1 MNENTG
7 TPISGT
13 TRPDAENVVEPSKT
27 IDLASIMF
35 SQQKAK
41 EEQKAEPVEEKQE
54 PELSPLEKLRKS
66 QEEHGLGMEI
76 TQGSFEEKTPT
87 KEFRNPIDSDVRRE
101 NAEKAIAESDEK
113 LTKRSAVVLIRQPG
127 KNADSDAKASAE
139 YAEAE
144 IELDSLEFDANGK
157 PYFNYF
163 QEDAEGNKTP
173 LTPKYFIIRT
183 PEYGPY
189 DPKTEKLYAEGK
201 TPKEV
206 QAILKAD
213 GTPTDTKEQPSGSE
227 GSAESTSASV
237 STDGDETEE
246 DARKKKIVQVLI
258 DKTGYGTAP
267 IEFTDEEKKE
277 IYESEEILLTSVRKL
292 DVKSLRIN
300 SKKDKEATD
309 KVRSFQETA
318 RNHQLSDSHAD
329 VTFVCSGFHAQ
340 MTGMNYGE
348 LTDAAVDPDGIDFD
362 RMNKQLT
369 VVYNHMTNMS
379 RPPFEDYDDFLKNFA
394 YADLEMALYGLYVA
408 TMPSL
413 QSLGLTC
420 GRRDCQNRFN
430 QNFHTRELI
439 QFDRSTETYLNRFR
453 KIINA
458 APTEYNTLLEECP
471 LNNTTIIELPTSKYC
486 VEFGPIT
493 LYDYLYKVL
502 PIGDEQVFKATFGE
516 NPSMHVLENLESIP
530 AVRQIL
536 VPDGEGGYDA
546 YDSLKDLMDIMA
558 SVTTDEIKIIRS
570 MTRYILADVAY
581 VFGLKNIKCPK
592 CGAPT
597 EFVPVDVGTL
607 VFQEHERLMNT
618 TIDVTKWHLI

>member
-7 TPISGT
+7 TPISST

-41 EEQKAEPVEEKQE
+41 EEPKAEPVEEKQE

-213 GTPTDTKEQPSGSE
+213 GTPTDTKEQPSGFE
-227 GSAESTSASV
+227 GSVESTSASV

-267 IEFTDEEKKE
+267 IEFTDEEKKVIRLDIFE
-277 IYESEEILLTSVRKL
+277 KGKMSVIRVTNYIANKPKMADGIPVTTKRDNENHGFGIKSIRNIAEEYGGMMYISTDNHTFGLVVVIPTSAASV
-292 DVKSLRIN
+292 
-300 SKKDKEATD
+300 
-309 KVRSFQETA
+309 
-318 RNHQLSDSHAD
+318 
-329 VTFVCSGFHAQ
+329 
-340 MTGMNYGE
+340 
-348 LTDAAVDPDGIDFD
+348 DAA
-362 RMNKQLT
+362 
-369 VVYNHMTNMS
+369 S
-379 RPPFEDYDDFLKNFA
+379 
-394 YADLEMALYGLYVA
+394 
-408 TMPSL
+408 
-413 QSLGLTC
+413 
-420 GRRDCQNRFN
+420 
-430 QNFHTRELI
+430 
-439 QFDRSTETYLNRFR
+439 
-453 KIINA
+453 
-458 APTEYNTLLEECP
+458 
-471 LNNTTIIELPTSKYC
+471 
-486 VEFGPIT
+486 
-493 LYDYLYKVL
+493 
-502 PIGDEQVFKATFGE
+502 
-516 NPSMHVLENLESIP
+516 
-530 AVRQIL
+530 
-536 VPDGEGGYDA
+536 
-546 YDSLKDLMDIMA
+546 
-558 SVTTDEIKIIRS
+558 
-570 MTRYILADVAY
+570 
-581 VFGLKNIKCPK
+581 
-592 CGAPT
+592 
-597 EFVPVDVGTL
+597 
-607 VFQEHERLMNT
+607 
-618 TIDVTKWHLI
+618 